1 MKIKPVRT
9 EEDYEAACA
18 RIDEIFQAA
27 PGTPEED
34 ELEVL
39 VTLVNDYERKR
50 FPVDMPHPIEAIT
63 IQMRN
68 LNVSRKDLMAL
79 LGKSS
84 GRVSDLLNC
93 RRHMTLDDIRILS
106 ERLHIP
112 LDVLTR
118 AYSVLPATRGET
130 RSAAGCRTSC

>member
-1 MKIKPVRT
+1 MTIKPIRT

-27 PGTPEED
+27 PGTPEEE

-93 RRHMTLDDIRILS
+93 RRNMTLDDIRILS

-118 AYSVLPATRGET
+118 AYPVRSSAET
-130 RSAAGCRTSC
+130 RTPELAECNAC